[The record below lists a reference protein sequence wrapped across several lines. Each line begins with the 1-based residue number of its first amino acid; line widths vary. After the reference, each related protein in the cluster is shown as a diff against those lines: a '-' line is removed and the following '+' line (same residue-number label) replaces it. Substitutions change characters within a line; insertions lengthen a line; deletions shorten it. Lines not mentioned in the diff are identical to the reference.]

1 MAKKKFNY
9 TQTLKE
15 IEENLSL
22 IERNELPIE
31 EILKLSR
38 TTASMIKEC
47 KGELKSLQKE
57 IDKIVEEIESNG

>member
-38 TTASMIKEC
+38 ATASMIKEC
-47 KGELKSLQKE
+47 KGELKSLQEE